1 MKWKVCGN
9 RDNLEEVA
17 GLEPD
22 YMGFIYWEPS
32 SRSLPAQGV
41 DLSDLPS
48 QIKRV
53 GVFVDESA
61 EAIAELAQRDQLD
74 YLQLHGKEQPSDI
87 QQIKALVDLPVIKA
101 FAPSESFDFD
111 LLDQYTEWV
120 DYFLFD
126 TKGPLPGG
134 NGYEFDWSLLDQ
146 YTGTTPYLLSGGI
159 GLESLEKLEEF
170 LRQPAA
176 KHCIA
181 IDINSKFEDA
191 PGRKNISALNK
202 FRHAIKGKI

>member
-22 YMGFIYWEPS
+22 YMGFIYWELS
-32 SRSLPAQGV
+32 SRALPAKGV
-41 DLSDLPS
+41 DLSAVPQ

-53 GVFVDESA
+53 GVFVDENA
-61 EAIAELAQRDQLD
+61 ETIAEMSRRDQLD
-74 YLQLHGKEQPSDI
+74 FVQLHGNEQPSYV
-87 QQIKALVDLPVIKA
+87 QKIKTLVDLPLIKA
-101 FAPSESFDFD
+101 FAPSQHFDFGM
-111 LLDQYTEWV
+111 LDQYTEWV

-146 YTGTTPYLLSGGI
+146 YTGSTPYWLSGGI
-159 GLESLEKLEEF
+159 GLESIEKLEEF
-170 LRQPAA
+170 LRQPGA

-191 PGRKNISALNK
+191 PGLKNISALKK
-202 FRHAIKGKI
+202 FRHAIKGEL